1 MKNRNLPLKIAAVCL
16 MFSFGAANAQDY
28 KSIIQSQLSAKSNFQ
43 KANLNNFEIINH
55 DFSKS
60 MNADVIKVQQS
71 FNGIPVYNALATALI
86 KDNKV
91 NYLTENFAKN
101 YGNAA
106 QPNSARSAS
115 TVFASMAQN
124 FGLKNSSEYQLLKFD
139 DADLDGVAF
148 AKTKLVY
155 FLTEKGDLRLCHLF
169 MFPEK
174 GTSNYWDILADATTG
189 EIVNKENLTISCT
202 FTHGTFQHD

>member
-43 KANLNNFEIINH
+43 KANLNNFEIITH

-60 MNADVIKVQQS
+60 MNADVVKVQQS

-86 KDNKV
+86 KDQKV

-101 YGNAA
+101 YVNAA
-106 QPNSARSAS
+106 QPSTARSAAN
-115 TVFASMAQN
+115 VFASMAQN
-124 FGLKNSSEYQLLKFD
+124 FGLKNSSDYQLL
-139 DADLDGVAF
+139 
-148 AKTKLVY
+148 
-155 FLTEKGDLRLCHLF
+155 
-169 MFPEK
+169 
-174 GTSNYWDILADATTG
+174 
-189 EIVNKENLTISCT
+189 
-202 FTHGTFQHD
+202 